1 MRSMKQQTA
10 ATGRSLF
17 LVKDD
22 REKLHVFDNSGLY
35 LATKKIGK
43 NNPKAV
49 QRLQNYKKVVTDR
62 QEEQIDHNKNRGAR

>member
-1 MRSMKQQTA
+1 MKRQTA

-35 LATKKIGK
+35 LAAKKIGK

>member
-1 MRSMKQQTA
+1 MKQQTA

-35 LATKKIGK
+35 LAAKKIGK

>member
-35 LATKKIGK
+35 LAAKKIGK